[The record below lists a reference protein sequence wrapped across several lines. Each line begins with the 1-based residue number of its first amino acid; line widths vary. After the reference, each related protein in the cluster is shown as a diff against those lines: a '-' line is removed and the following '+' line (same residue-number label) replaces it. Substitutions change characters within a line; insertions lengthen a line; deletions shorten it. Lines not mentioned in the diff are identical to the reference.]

1 MASVNHQQLKGQS
14 MTNRQSAESPTKVKA
29 VFTICNDKGLHTRP
43 ATELVR
49 CTARFRAQANLTY
62 KSVTVN
68 AKSLLGILMLAAG
81 KGAKITIEAEGADAH
96 QLVEAVTALAQSGF
110 NIRY

>member
-1 MASVNHQQLKGQS
+1 MSLANHQNTKGKSAANGQS
-14 MTNRQSAESPTKVKA
+14 LETPAKAKA
-29 VFTICNDKGLHTRP
+29 VFSILNDKGLHTRP

-49 CTARFRAQANLTY
+49 CTSRFRAQAHLSY
-62 KSVTVN
+62 QGMTVN

-81 KGAKITIEAEGADAH
+81 RGAKITIEAEGLDAH
-96 QLVEAVTALAQSGF
+96 QLIEAVLALVQNRF